1 MYGKQ
6 LKNYPKNGTMVE
18 KYYSKSSSY
27 FTKITEM
34 NGFSL

>member
-6 LKNYPKNGTMVE
+6 LKNYPKKWYNGR

-27 FTKITEM
+27 LTKITEM
-34 NGFSL
+34 NGFS